1 MNMNTHT
8 HTNLDGTVHDH
19 ADGASNHTHT
29 EPTGKLI
36 SVWSRLHSLLNIT
49 SIGTS
54 VSVGATEASDNHD
67 HDHDH
72 AHEEGESAHDHA
84 AEVAGESAHDHS
96 AEVAGEAAHDH
107 SAEGAAADEHAGHSH
122 GISCD
127 MEPIE
132 NYNMPLRI
140 GSVFI
145 IMVTSAV
152 GKFESMHT
160 HENRCDPKYLYCVSS

>member
-1 MNMNTHT
+1 MTF
-8 HTNLDGTVHDH
+8 
-19 ADGASNHTHT
+19 
-29 EPTGKLI
+29 
-36 SVWSRLHSLLNIT
+36 
-49 SIGTS
+49 IGT
-54 VSVGATEASDNHD
+54 AIADTHD

-72 AHEEGESAHDHA
+72 DHEHAEGEVAHDHA
-84 AEVAGESAHDHS
+84 AETA
-96 AEVAGEAAHDH
+96 EAAHDH
-107 SAEGAAADEHAGHSH
+107 SAEGEAAHDHAGHSH

-152 GKFESMHT
+152 GKFTSIHMLT
-160 HENRCDPKYLYCVSS
+160 N